1 MHMMKQLMQTI
12 SKKFEQHS
20 FRKYRAF
27 DDVDLDIVIGDT
39 RYRISEREDIVS
51 FLTIER
57 DVYAGETPWTFSHFE
72 HEIMK
77 NDRAMF
83 LTAESD
89 GRIVGFIGA
98 RMIPETASVH
108 LSNLAVLTAYQR
120 QGIGANL
127 VIGMCDLMQLLGAE
141 TITLE
146 VMRDNM
152 TAQAMYR
159 QLGFETTEILP
170 DYYENQLDG
179 LWMVKKLGALN
190 DRFDKN

>member
-1 MHMMKQLMQTI
+1 MMKQLMQTI
-12 SKKFEQHS
+12 STKFDHHP

-27 DDVDLDIVIGDT
+27 DDVDLDIVISHT
-39 RYRISEREDIVS
+39 RYRIAEREDIVS
-51 FLTIER
+51 FLMIER
-57 DVYAGETPWTFSHFE
+57 DVYAGQTPWTFSHFE
-72 HEIMK
+72 HEIIK
-77 NDRAMF
+77 NDHAMF
-83 LTAESD
+83 ITAESD

-98 RMIPETASVH
+98 RMIPETNSVH
-108 LSNLAVLTAYQR
+108 LSNLAVLTAFQR

-127 VIGMCDLMQLLGAE
+127 VNRMCHLMQLLGVD

-170 DYYENQLDG
+170 DYYENELDG
-179 LWMVKKLGALN
+179 LWMVKQLSA
-190 DRFDKN
+190 DR